1 MAKIF
6 IGTSGYIYKH
16 WEDGVFYPP
25 GWPKS
30 KKLEY
35 YTKHFDTVEL
45 NNTFY
50 RLPGEKTFESWQKR
64 VPKNFIFALKAWRFI
79 THIKKLRDC
88 QDLWK
93 TFLERALILKE
104 KLGPILFQTSP
115 FLKANF
121 QVLEDFCQMVKK
133 TSPKNLRFAFEFR
146 NESWCQKK
154 TYQILKKYNFA
165 WTIVDSPSWPKVFQ
179 ITSDFVYVRMHGS
192 KILFG
197 SKYTKKELKDLAEK
211 IKNWQK
217 QNLDVYCYFN
227 NDAHGYAIEN
237 AKEIIKFCQAS

>member
-1 MAKIF
+1 MARIF
-6 IGTSGYIYKH
+6 IGTSGYIYSH

-35 YTKHFDTVEL
+35 YSKHFDTVEL

-50 RLPGEKTFESWQKR
+50 RLPGEKTFESWYKR

-79 THIKKLRDC
+79 THIKKLKDC
-88 QDLWK
+88 KDLFE
-93 TFLERALILKE
+93 TFLKGALILKE
-104 KLGPILFQTSP
+104 KLGPILFQLPP

-121 QVLEDFCQMVKK
+121 QVLEDFCQIVKK
-133 TSPKNLRFAFEFR
+133 GSPKNLRFAFEFR
-146 NESWCQKK
+146 NKSWCKET
-154 TYQILKKYNFA
+154 TYFILKKHNFA
-165 WTIVDSPSWPKVFQ
+165 WTVVDSPSWPKEYQV
-179 ITSDFVYVRMHGS
+179 TADFVYVRMHGS

-211 IKNWQK
+211 IEKWKN
-217 QNLDVYCYFN
+217 QNLDVYVYFN
-227 NDAHGYAIEN
+227 NDAHGYAVED
-237 AKEIIKFCQAS
+237 AKELLKLCK